1 MTIRY
6 RWHVAVVFSFLAPQP
21 AAAQTPSSP
30 DDTVWVAGLCTGGP
44 NFRIEVGY
52 ADVTIYG
59 HLYRTDVTIC
69 RRQRSEIPQ
78 SHWKFAF
85 TLTVRLYWPN
95 DSTAPGESV
104 SGEIW
109 QTGGESDTILLG
121 ASFVAHNRIL
131 VNTIHVAPTW
141 GFSTPT
147 PLVDGIVLRTMRL
160 PPRGTGP
167 RRRP

>member
-6 RWHVAVVFSFLAPQP
+6 RWQAAILFGFLAPH
-21 AAAQTPSSP
+21 AAAGQTPSSLG
-30 DDTVWVAGLCTGGP
+30 DTVWVAGPCTGGP

-59 HLYRTDVTIC
+59 YIYRTDVTIC

-85 TLTVRLYWPN
+85 TPTVRLSWPS

-104 SGEIW
+104 SGDIW
-109 QTGGESDTILLG
+109 QTGGESDTMLL
-121 ASFVAHNRIL
+121 AVSFVAHNRIL

-141 GFSTPT
+141 GFSTAT
-147 PLVDGIVLRTMRL
+147 PIVDGIVLRTMML